1 MSLAVD
7 PSAFTRR
14 RLSVAQLESLEAR
27 KKMAT
32 EGVSR
37 WTSGST
43 TVQDFVARQRGHTPI
58 TRVLI
63 ANNGVAAVKEI
74 RSVRKWAYTEFGD
87 ERAIQFTVMA
97 TPDDLAANAEYIRLA
112 DQYVEVPGGSNNH
125 NYANVDLIV
134 DIAER
139 TGAQAV
145 WAGWGH
151 ASENPKLVEKLSAT
165 KSKIVFIGPPANAM
179 RTLGDKIASTVVA
192 QTADVPCIDW
202 NGVGITVPEVR
213 DEQGVLIIPD
223 DIMDKATV
231 KDAETGLQHAKRIG
245 FPVMIKASEGGGGK
259 GIRKVT
265 KAEEFSSL
273 FEQVKKE
280 VPGSPIFIMKM
291 MSNARH
297 LEVQLLGDHYG
308 NAISLFGR
316 DCSVQRRHQKIIEEA
331 PVTIAEQDVR
341 EAMEKAA
348 VRLAKL
354 VGYHNAGTVEY
365 LYDYTTKTYS
375 FLELNPRLQVE
386 HPTTEM
392 VTGVNIPA
400 AQLQVAMGI
409 PLSCIKDIRVLYGLN
424 PYDTSD
430 IDFDFSTPLAHVTQR
445 KPSAKGHVIAC
456 RITAENPEAGFK
468 PNSGKVSELNFRSST
483 NVWGYF
489 SVNAT
494 GGIHEFADSQF
505 GHIFSYGETRLQSRK
520 NMIIALKELSIRG
533 DFRTTIDYLITLLE
547 NEDFAE
553 NRVNTGWLDGLI
565 ANRMEVERP
574 DALVVAICGAVSK
587 GVSIFESK
595 SSEYL
600 KVLAKGQMPPKTLL
614 QTAVNVDFI
623 YGGVRY
629 KFNVSKVGSEN
640 YLVQSGVSSA
650 EIVARRIAD
659 GGCLILLDMKTH
671 IAYLNE
677 ESHQTSLTL
686 DGRVAVLEKENDPTK
701 LRTVSPGK
709 LVRYLVDDGAHL
721 NKGDNFAEIEVM
733 KMIMSLPATSSG
745 IVTLTKQPG
754 QAIAAGDVLANL
766 QLDDPSAVQSAKQF
780 EGVLSFGPPQ
790 TFGDKPQQRFRR
802 YKKNVENV
810 LDGYENYEGKIQD
823 FRALT
828 EVCRE
833 PALPQLELMEIL
845 STMVGRI
852 PASLESSLS
861 QIVGLKWEGG
871 PVAEKISRMESEVN
885 KARPSPGPEADAY
898 NTQLAPL
905 IAILGRYRSG
915 LKGHERD
922 VLSDLLDRF
931 YQVEKLFDREKGEND
946 TLDRYRLEH
955 KNDLDKVVSVAL
967 AHSKVSSRNDIAITI
982 LDHVRS
988 DYDGEAWRT
997 SYGNILK
1004 NLAALASPTAAKV
1017 ALRAREL
1024 LIYTNLPTYRAR
1036 YSAIE
1041 AKLQKAIVPIVNGNG
1056 SLHGDLSGHQTSV
1069 EIRSSDLAD
1078 LISANYSILD
1088 VLTSFFYH
1096 PDVNMRHAAYYTYVL
1111 HTYVNAYDVKE
1122 SANVDVN
1129 GTPAFTW
1136 NFKLRDQMRDTDD
1149 RYFDKDNLAGE
1160 VNRQGV
1166 FAAFSTLE
1174 ELERNVHGVLE
1185 VLKSDLGRRVTRI
1198 SSESDLASVSPMTA
1212 AKPMPSTSMTSVNVA
1227 NIALDGT
1234 VWKNLEDDQI
1244 VKDLGAII
1252 TKNRTLLNERD
1263 VRRVTFLVAE
1273 ESRAPKY
1280 FTFKQLFDFREDQII
1295 RHIEPALAYQLELRR
1310 MANFSLKPA
1319 YSDNRRMH
1327 LYLGTGRE
1335 NPSDTRF
1342 FVRALVQP
1350 GELGSDV
1357 RTADFLASEGDRVI
1371 TDSLDT
1377 LDVLS
1382 ADLQSNTDCNHIYIN
1397 FIPTFVL
1404 ELSDIEKALKS
1415 LTIRNGTRLFR
1426 SRFTDAELR
1435 FVLQPADS
1443 SQAPYPVR
1451 FFIHNVTGYTIKIEK
1466 YKEVLSSDGLWYLE
1480 SLTSPPESRHKQP
1493 VYSLHQTKEP
1503 LANRRHKAHL
1513 LGTTF
1518 VYDFPGIFRQAI
1530 QSIWN
1535 KYAKRNPG
1543 IAVPGTLLTSTELA
1557 LDAKNNMVEVFRE
1570 PGSNTVGMVAWILEM
1585 FTPEN
1590 PEGRKIVVI
1599 ANDITFQTG
1608 SFGPDEDLLFYK
1620 ASQLARSKGLPR
1632 LYLSANSGA
1641 RIGLADEIQSRFKI
1655 AWNDKNDPSKGF
1667 KYLYLTQQDLT
1678 NLRDPSGSLPVFTET
1693 VQEDGE
1699 TRFKIT
1705 DIVGKQHGL
1714 GVENLQG
1721 SGMIAG
1727 ETSQAYKEI
1736 FTATLVTARSV
1747 GIGAYLVRLG
1757 QRTVQV
1763 EGQPI
1768 ILTGSS
1774 ALNKVLGREV
1784 YSSNL
1789 QLGGTQIMYKNGISH
1804 LTAQNDLD
1812 GVTQLINWLSYV
1824 PKHVGADLPEFMVQP
1839 DPITRDVEYQ
1849 IPQTNY
1855 DPRSFIAGVEEGDKW
1870 TSGIFDKGSWM
1881 ETLGGWAPGVV
1892 IGRARLGGI
1901 PMGVVAVEMRLV
1913 QETWPADP
1921 GNPESTEAVLTS
1933 APQVWLPESA
1943 FKTAQ
1948 AINDFNYGEQLPLVI
1963 FANWRGFSGGQNDL
1977 LKGILKYGSY
1987 IVDALRNYKQPIFV
2001 YVMGELR
2008 GGAWVVLDPM
2018 INPDY
2023 MEMYAETD
2031 ARGGVLEPE
2040 GTVEIK
2046 YRKHQLLATME
2057 RLDPQYAQL
2066 KREATAVTKKVKD
2079 GEEAL
2084 PTDQLKVKQLLNEY
2098 QSREKKLLPSYQQIA
2113 LHFADLHDKPKRM
2126 WAKGVIRGI
2135 VDWKD
2140 SRRHF
2145 FWRVKRRMLEES
2157 LLTQILKIK
2166 SDTSR
2171 QDAADHIKKWYAQD
2185 QGSTSAS
2192 SGAGYDSVE
2201 DIDAAKW
2208 IEGFKG
2214 SKLERKLALL
2224 RKEASKTEI
2233 KNLFRTDR
2241 SSVLEGIASLLKD
2254 LTPEERESL
2263 LQVSLF

>member
-1 MSLAVD
+1 MVVWE
-7 PSAFTRR
+7 P
-14 RLSVAQLESLEAR
+14 
-27 KKMAT
+27 
-32 EGVSR
+32 GVSR

-58 TRVLI
+58 TKVLI

-97 TPDDLAANAEYIRLA
+97 TPQDIAANAEYIRMA
-112 DQYVEVPGGSNNH
+112 DQYVEVPGGSNNN

-151 ASENPKLVEKLSAT
+151 ASENPKLVEKLGAT

-213 DEQGVLIIPD
+213 DEQGVLVIPD
-223 DIMDKATV
+223 DIMDQATV
-231 KDAETGLQHAKRIG
+231 KDAATGLQHAKRIG

-265 KAEEFSSL
+265 DEDQFQNL

-297 LEVQLLGDHYG
+297 LEVQLLADHYG

-331 PVTIAEQDVR
+331 PVTVAEQDVR
-341 EAMEKAA
+341 EAMERAA
-348 VRLAKL
+348 VRLARL
-354 VGYHNAGTVEY
+354 VGYQNAGTVEY
-365 LYDYTTKTYS
+365 LYDFNNKTYS

-430 IDFDFSTPLAHVTQR
+430 IDFDFTTPLSHQTQR
-445 KPSAKGHVIAC
+445 KPSPKGHVIAC

-489 SVNAT
+489 SVNSS
-494 GGIHEFADSQF
+494 GGIHEYADSQF
-505 GHIFSYGETRLQSRK
+505 GHIFSYGETRPQSRK
-520 NMIIALKELSIRG
+520 NMIVALKELSIRG
-533 DFRTTIDYLITLLE
+533 DFRTTVDYLITLLE
-547 NEDFAE
+547 NEEFAE

-565 ANRMEVERP
+565 ANRIQVEKP
-574 DALVVAICGAVSK
+574 DALVVAIGGAVSK
-587 GVSIFESK
+587 GVGVFEK
-595 SSEYL
+595 NMAEYL
-600 KVLAKGQMPPKTLL
+600 KVLAKGQMPPKSLL

-623 YGGVRY
+623 YDGVRF
-629 KFNVSKVGSEN
+629 KFNVSKVGPEN
-640 YLVQSGVSSA
+640 YFVHTGTSST
-650 EIVARRIAD
+650 EVVARRIAD
-659 GGCLILLDMKTH
+659 GGCLILLDTKTH
-671 IAYLNE
+671 ITYLNE
-677 ESHQTSLTL
+677 ESHQTSLTI
-686 DGRVAVLEKENDPTK
+686 DGRVAILEKENDPTK

-709 LVRYLVDDGAHL
+709 LVRYLVEDGAHL
-721 NKGDNFAEIEVM
+721 NQGDNFAEIEVM
-733 KMIMSLPATSSG
+733 KMIMSLSATSSG
-745 IVTLTKQPG
+745 FVSLTKQPG
-754 QAIAAGDVLANL
+754 QPILAGDILAVLK
-766 QLDDPSAVQSAKQF
+766 LDDPSAVKSALQF
-780 EGVLSFGPPQ
+780 DGVLSFGPPQ
-790 TFGDKPQQRFRR
+790 VPGSKPHQRFRR
-802 YKKNVENV
+802 LKNNIENV
-810 LDGYENYEGKIQD
+810 LDGYENYEGKNQD
-823 FRALT
+823 FRAIT

-833 PALPQLELMEIL
+833 PALPKSELQEVL
-845 STMVGRI
+845 SNLVGRI
-852 PASLESSLS
+852 PPGLESSLAG
-861 QIVGLKWEGG
+861 ILALKWESG
-871 PVAEKISRMESEVN
+871 PVAEKVAKMEAEVE
-885 KARPSPGPEADAY
+885 KARPSTGPDADAFDA
-898 NTQLAPL
+898 QMSPV
-905 IAILGRYRSG
+905 IAILKRYRSG
-915 LKGHERD
+915 LKGHERS
-922 VLSDLLDRF
+922 VLADLLDRF
-931 YQVEKLFDREKGEND
+931 FQIEKLFDREKGEND
-946 TLDRYRLEH
+946 TLDRYRLDH
-955 KNDLDKVVSVAL
+955 KNELGKVVSVAL
-967 AHSKVSSRNDIAITI
+967 AHSKVASRNDIVTTI

-988 DYDGEAWRT
+988 DYDGEAWRIAFAP
-997 SYGNILK
+997 ILK
-1004 NLAALASPTAAKV
+1004 NLAGLTSPTATKV

-1024 LIYTNLPTYRAR
+1024 LIYTTLPTYRER
-1036 YSAIE
+1036 YAAIE
-1041 AKLQKAIVPIVNGNG
+1041 AKLSKAIIPVANGRSDDGSPVPH
-1056 SLHGDLSGHQTSV
+1056 SSV
-1069 EIRSSDLAD
+1069 HIRSSDLVD
-1078 LISANYSILD
+1078 LINANYSILD

-1096 PDVNMRHAAYYTYVL
+1096 PDVNMRQAAYYTYVF
-1111 HTYVNAYDVKE
+1111 HTYVNAYEVKE
-1122 SANVDVN
+1122 SANVDLD
-1129 GTPAFTW
+1129 GTPVFTW
-1136 NFKLRDQMRDTDD
+1136 SFNLRDHLRDTDD
-1149 RYFDKDNLAGE
+1149 RHYEKEPGAGE
-1160 VNRQGV
+1160 VNRQGA
-1166 FAAFSTLE
+1166 FAAFSSLDDLE
-1174 ELERNVHGVLE
+1174 KNVHLVLE
-1185 VLKSDLGRRVTRI
+1185 ALKSDLGRPATRI
-1198 SSESDLASVSPMTA
+1198 SSNSDIVGLNLTPVT
-1212 AKPMPSTSMTSVNVA
+1212 PSQTNS
-1227 NIALDGT
+1227 
-1234 VWKNLEDDQI
+1234 DDEI
-1244 VKDLGAII
+1244 VKDLGALIAR
-1252 TKNRTLLNERD
+1252 NRALLNDRD
-1263 VRRVTFLVAE
+1263 VRRITFLVAE

-1310 MANFSLKPA
+1310 MANFTLKPA

-1327 LYLGTGRE
+1327 IYLGAGRE

-1350 GELGSDV
+1350 GELGSDIK
-1357 RTADFLASEGDRVI
+1357 TADFLASEGDRVV
-1371 TDSLDT
+1371 TDALDT

-1382 ADLQSNTDCNHIYIN
+1382 AELQSSTDCNHIFIN
-1397 FIPTFVL
+1397 YIPTFVL
-1404 ELSDIEKALKS
+1404 EISDVEKALRS

-1435 FVLQPADS
+1435 FVIQPSDRS
-1443 SQAPYPVR
+1443 HPPFPMR
-1451 FFIHNVTGYTIKIEK
+1451 FFIHNATGYTIKIEK
-1466 YKEVLSSDGLWYLE
+1466 YKEVLSPEGIWLLE
-1480 SLTSPPESRHKQP
+1480 SPTTPPESRHKQP

-1503 LANRRHKAHL
+1503 LADRRHKAHL

-1518 VYDFPGIFRQAI
+1518 VYDFPGIFRQAL

-1535 KYAKRNPG
+1535 KHAKRNPG
-1543 IAVPGTLLTSTELA
+1543 TSVPSNFLSYTELA
-1557 LDAKNNMVEVFRE
+1557 LDAKNDLTEVYRD
-1570 PGSNTVGMVAWILEM
+1570 PGSNSIGMVAWILEL
-1585 FTPEN
+1585 FTPEH
-1590 PEGRKIVVI
+1590 PEGRKVVVI
-1599 ANDITFQTG
+1599 ANDITVQTG
-1608 SFGPDEDLLFYK
+1608 SFGPDEDLLFFK

-1641 RIGLADEIQSRFKI
+1641 RIGLADEIQARFKI
-1655 AWNDKNDPSKGF
+1655 AWNDPNDPSKGF
-1667 KYLYLTQQDLT
+1667 KYIYLTQQDVV
-1678 NLRDPSGSLPVFTET
+1678 NLRDSSGTLPVFTEAI
-1693 VQEDGE
+1693 EENGE

-1705 DIVGKQHGL
+1705 EIVGKQHGL

-1824 PKHVGADLPEFMVQP
+1824 PKEVGAELPELLVQP
-1839 DPITRDVEYQ
+1839 DPITREVEFTV
-1849 IPQTNY
+1849 PSTPY
-1855 DPRSFIAGVEEGDKW
+1855 DPRHFIAGVEEADHW
-1870 TSGIFDKGSWM
+1870 TSGIFDRGSWT
-1881 ETLGGWAPGVV
+1881 ETLGGWSPGVV
-1892 IGRARLGGI
+1892 VGRARLGGI
-1901 PMGVVAVEMRLV
+1901 PMGVVSVEMRQI

-1921 GNPESTEAVLTS
+1921 GNPESTESILS
-1933 APQVWLPESA
+1933 CAPQVWLPESA

-1948 AINDFNYGEQLPLVI
+1948 AINDFNYGEQLPLLI

-1987 IVDALRNYKQPIFV
+1987 IVDALRNYRQPVFV
-2001 YVMGELR
+2001 YVIGELR

-2023 MEMYAETD
+2023 MEMYAETN

-2046 YRKHQLLATME
+2046 FRKHHLLSTME
-2057 RLDPQYAQL
+2057 RLDSGYAQL
-2066 KREATAVTKKVKD
+2066 KREATVATKKVKD
-2079 GEEAL
+2079 GDQSS
-2084 PTDQLKVKQLLNEY
+2084 PTDQAQVKQLLSDY
-2098 QSREKKLLPSYQQIA
+2098 QSREKKLLPSYHQVA

-2140 SRRHF
+2140 SRRYF
-2145 FWRVKRRMLEES
+2145 YWRVKRRTLEEGLVS
-2157 LLTQILKIK
+2157 QIRRIRNDLA
-2166 SDTSR
+2166 R
-2171 QDAADHIKKWYAQD
+2171 QDALEYIKKWYSQD
-2185 QGSTSAS
+2185 HGNANS
-2192 SGAGYDSVE
+2192 SGSGYFDAE

-2214 SKLERKLALL
+2214 SKLERRLAVL
-2224 RKEASKTEI
+2224 RKEASKAEI
-2233 KNLFRTDR
+2233 KNLFKSDR
-2241 SSVLEGIASLLKD
+2241 SAVLEGIASLLKD